1 MTFQRD
7 YTPHEIDALEALANN
22 AYEQDAVSEV
32 IRPSA
37 VLPERAARAVLAELV
52 LNDARRDGLWIAEP
66 ACWRRYDGPWDGAD
80 STPGGSLLLGTMQV
94 AYGTPRRYEITVY
107 RATIT
112 QAGAIAGWT
121 VAALCDEA
129 FGYGGFTL
137 ASCPRADL
145 APPPR
150 PFRMRSSTP

>member
-1 MTFQRD
+1 MTPQRD
-7 YTPHEIDALEALANN
+7 YTPHEVEALEALANN
-22 AYEQDAVSEV
+22 AYEEDAVTEV

-37 VLPERAARAVLAELV
+37 VLPETAARAVLAELM
-52 LNDARRDGLWIAEP
+52 LNDARRDGLWIARP
-66 ACWRRYDGPWDGAD
+66 ASWHRYDRPWDEGD
-80 STPGGSLLLGTMQV
+80 SSPGGSLLLGTMQI

-112 QAGAIAGWT
+112 LAGASAGWT
-121 VAALCDEA
+121 VGALCDEA

-150 PFRMRSSTP
+150 PFWLR